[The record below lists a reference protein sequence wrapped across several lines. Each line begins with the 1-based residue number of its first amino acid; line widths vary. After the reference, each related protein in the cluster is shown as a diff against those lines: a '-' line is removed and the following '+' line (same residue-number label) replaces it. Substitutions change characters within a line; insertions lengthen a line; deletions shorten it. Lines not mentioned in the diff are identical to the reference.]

1 MNLVILR
8 VKIMDNEEYQ
18 KRRTEIEST
27 SQCVNDIRSY
37 GVRYGYD
44 AAFIKILPRCEGYVV
59 VFRYNY
65 LSDKYHTEEPKQ
77 EFEFVDTYPEAL
89 EAIKKRWNLTYEQY
103 EKVMNILVSDYTLY
117 QGGYLDIR
125 GRY

>member
-1 MNLVILR
+1 M
-8 VKIMDNEEYQ
+8 MDDTEYQ
-18 KRRTEIEST
+18 KRCTEIEST

-44 AAFIKILPRCEGYVV
+44 AAFIKILPRGEGYVV

-77 EFEFVDTYPEAL
+77 KFEFVDSYPEAL
-89 EAIKKRWNLTYEQY
+89 QAIKKRWNLTSEQY
-103 EKVMNILVSDYTLY
+103 EKVMDILVSDYTLY
-117 QGGYLDIR
+117 QGGYTNIR
-125 GRY
+125 DRY

>member
-1 MNLVILR
+1 
-8 VKIMDNEEYQ
+8 MDNEEYQ

-65 LSDKYHTEEPKQ
+65 LNDKYHHEEPKQ
-77 EFEFVDTYPEAL
+77 EFEFVDSYPEAL
-89 EAIKKRWNLTYEQY
+89 QAIKKRWNLTSEQY
-103 EKVMNILVSDYTLY
+103 KKVMDILISDYTLY
-117 QGGYLDIR
+117 QGGYTNIKY
-125 GRY
+125 GY

>member
-1 MNLVILR
+1 MIDD
-8 VKIMDNEEYQ
+8 KEYQ
-18 KRRTEIEST
+18 KTRTDIEST
-27 SQCVNDIRSY
+27 SCCVNDIRSY

-44 AAFIKILPRCEGYVV
+44 AAFVKILPRCEGYVV

-65 LSDKYHTEEPKQ
+65 LSDKYHREEPKQ

-89 EAIKKRWNLTYEQY
+89 EAIKKRWGLTPEQY
-103 EKVMNILVSDYTLY
+103 KKVMDILVSDFAPV
-117 QGGYLDIR
+117 QGGYLNVR